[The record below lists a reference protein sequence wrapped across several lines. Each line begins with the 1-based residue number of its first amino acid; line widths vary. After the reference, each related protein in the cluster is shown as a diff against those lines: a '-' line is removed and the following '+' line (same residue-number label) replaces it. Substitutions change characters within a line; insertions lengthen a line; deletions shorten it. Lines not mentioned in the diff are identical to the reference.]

1 MKILDTDT
9 YLKGLQEQFPDVKP
23 YGEDDWDWT
32 WADEGYQFLEACDF
46 GMAELTFQRLIVAR
60 PQDPDGYEGLALVYQ
75 ALGIRAQAQAL
86 IDEAVR
92 LAEIHVADDRLDED
106 ALEEMLEEQQRIQ
119 DMPEHPVRM
128 RSADPDDDDD
138 DDDDENDDDEAGW

>member
-1 MKILDTDT
+1 MDDVKILDTDT
-9 YLKGLQEQFPDVKP
+9 YLKGLQEQFPDVKA

-60 PQDPDGYEGLALVYQ
+60 PQDPDGFEGLALVYQ

-92 LAEIHVADDRLDED
+92 LAEIHVEEDRLDED
-106 ALEEMLEEQQRIQ
+106 ALEEMREEQERIQ
-119 DMPEHPVRM
+119 DMPERPVRPM
-128 RSADPDDDDD
+128 FADPDDDDD
-138 DDDDENDDDEAGW
+138 DSDDDDEAGW